1 MDYPGETPGRLTHDL
16 AVKRLGPY
24 ENYKPVAAG
33 LFHEADDGTRTHD
46 LLHGNAIAFRAARSR
61 WRRSGL
67 TMRGGGDRVSA

>member
-1 MDYPGETPGRLTHDL
+1 M
-16 AVKRLGPY
+16 KRMM
-24 ENYKPVAAG
+24 G
-33 LFHEADDGTRTHD
+33 LEPHD